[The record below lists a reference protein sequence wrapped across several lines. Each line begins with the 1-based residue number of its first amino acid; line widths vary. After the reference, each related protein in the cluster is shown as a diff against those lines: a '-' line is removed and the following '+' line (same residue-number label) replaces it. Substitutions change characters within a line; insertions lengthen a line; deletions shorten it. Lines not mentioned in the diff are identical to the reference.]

1 MSAGES
7 IDRIAP
13 TRRPEGVRMAQRQ
26 RWETLLFLHWRVPVE
41 ALRPLIPAELEIDT
55 FDGSAWVGLVP
66 FTMKGVRLS
75 WLPAVPGTSDFHET
89 NVRTYVHYKG
99 RDPGVWFFS
108 LDAAAWLPAKV
119 ARTFWHLP
127 YFHADMTLAEADGEV
142 SYATRRLS
150 PQPAPA
156 VAKVRY
162 RPEGEDFHATPG
174 TLEHFLAERYIL
186 YAQTRAGLQVG
197 RVHHPPYPLRKAT
210 VFSWEEDLLKAAGI
224 ARGGEAPMALWSPG
238 VSVEVYALTDLAR

>member
-1 MSAGES
+1 MTDA

-89 NVRTYVHYKG
+89 NVRTYVHHKG

-127 YFHADMTLAEADGEV
+127 YFFADMTLDVGADGEV
-142 SYATRRLS
+142 KYETRRRS
-150 PQPAPA
+150 PEPLPAG
-156 VAKVRY
+156 AKVHY
-162 RPEGEDFHATPG
+162 TPEGEVFHATPG

-186 YAQTRAGLQVG
+186 YAQTGAGLQVG

-210 VFSWEEDLLKAAGI
+210 VHAWAEDLLKAAGI
-224 ARGGEAPMALWSPG
+224 ARGDDAPTALWSPG
-238 VSVEVYALTDLAR
+238 VSVEVYALTDLPR

>member
-1 MSAGES
+1 MSADP
-7 IDRIAP
+7 IDRLAP
-13 TRRPEGVRMAQRQ
+13 TRRPAGLRLAQRQ

-66 FTMKGVRLS
+66 FTMKGVRLA

-89 NVRTYVHYKG
+89 NVRTYVHHRG

-127 YFHADMTLAEADGEV
+127 YFHADMTLDAEPDGAFA
-142 SYATRRLS
+142 YATRRRS
-150 PQPAPA
+150 PPPVPATA
-156 VAKVRY
+156 TVRC
-162 RPEGEDFHATPG
+162 RPVGETFHAAPG
-174 TLEHFLAERYIL
+174 TLEHFLAERYVL
-186 YAQTRAGLQVG
+186 FAQTRAGLQVG
-197 RVHHPPYPLRKAT
+197 RVHHPPYPLRRAE
-210 VFSWEEDLLKAAGI
+210 VEAWDEELLAAAGI
-224 ARGGEAPMALWSPG
+224 PRGPEAPQALWSPG
-238 VSVEVYALTDLAR
+238 VSVEVFALSDLSP